1 MKKNVKNRKPNS
13 RLKSKRYSK
22 KKVKQPQILGIG
34 PKIINSILIGLNEGD
49 FIHVRKIVDGLDEY
63 ELASLI
69 ESLSLHDR
77 QKLVEVLGD
86 RINPEVFP
94 ELNEVVQEQIIE
106 SLDENQIVHIVNELN
121 SDEAVEIL
129 EHMDDD
135 EQKSI
140 INQLSPELKYQVQ
153 SSLSYPEDSAGR
165 IMVREFVSMPD
176 NWTVKEARQ
185 YLLQFF

>member
-106 SLDENQIVHIVNELN
+106 SLDENQIVHIVNELEFGR
-121 SDEAVEIL
+121 SQL
-129 EHMDDD
+129 
-135 EQKSI
+135 KFWSI
-140 INQLSPELKYQVQ
+140 WTMMSKKALSISCLP
-153 SSLSYPEDSAGR
+153 
-165 IMVREFVSMPD
+165 
-176 NWTVKEARQ
+176 N
-185 YLLQFF
+185 

>member
-94 ELNEVVQEQIIE
+94 ELNEVVQEQ
-106 SLDENQIVHIVNELN
+106 S
-121 SDEAVEIL
+121 AVSRI
-129 EHMDDD
+129 
-135 EQKSI
+135 KISGSVFFK
-140 INQLSPELKYQVQ
+140 LSGGFRRAYH
-153 SSLSYPEDSAGR
+153 G
-165 IMVREFVSMPD
+165 
-176 NWTVKEARQ
+176 ARVCQ
-185 YLLQFF
+185 HA

>member
-129 EHMDDD
+129 
-135 EQKSI
+135 
-140 INQLSPELKYQVQ
+140 
-153 SSLSYPEDSAGR
+153 
-165 IMVREFVSMPD
+165 
-176 NWTVKEARQ
+176 
-185 YLLQFF
+185 

>member
-106 SLDENQIVHIVNELN
+106 SLDESV
-121 SDEAVEIL
+121 SFWG
-129 EHMDDD
+129 
-135 EQKSI
+135 KFGSI
-140 INQLSPELKYQVQ
+140 MSAKVSVTLKEY
-153 SSLSYPEDSAGR
+153 AGGLK
-165 IMVREFVSMPD
+165 V
-176 NWTVKEARQ
+176 
-185 YLLQFF
+185 L